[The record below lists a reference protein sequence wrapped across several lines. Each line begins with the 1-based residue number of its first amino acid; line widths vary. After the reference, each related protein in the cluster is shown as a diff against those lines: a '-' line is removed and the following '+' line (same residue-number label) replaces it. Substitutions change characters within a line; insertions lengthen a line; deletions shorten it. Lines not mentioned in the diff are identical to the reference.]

1 MLQSSAPHRN
11 VFHVVLLLQNEQ
23 LTHTSFPFHVYF
35 NSGFNFRYFFQDH
48 VSNYALATRS
58 MVVFLTLTI
67 MPLICSLKQQI
78 FIEHTVHTEHFSG
91 AGAVV
96 ENTTD
101 NGLHSLWRRAYL
113 VAVVQSLSRVRLS
126 ETPWTVLQ
134 TPQSRDSPSRNTAV
148 GWRFLFQGIF
158 PAQGLIPCLMHWQ
171 ADSSPSEPPGKPRE
185 PTVPPEAQ
193 GRLRWNIW
201 ASTRA
206 SHNVMFQSCILRHV
220 HIHRHTHFTDSSEE
234 KYFLKKATF
243 LIAVAN
249 KQK

>member
-11 VFHVVLLLQNEQ
+11 VFRVVLLLQNEQ
-23 LTHTSFPFHVYF
+23 LTHTSFPSHVYF
-35 NSGFNFRYFFQDH
+35 NSGFNFHYFFQDH

-58 MVVFLTLTI
+58 TVIFLTLTI
-67 MPLICSLKQQI
+67 MTLICSHKQQI
-78 FIEHTVHTEHFSG
+78 FIEHTVHTEHFYG
-91 AGAVV
+91 PGRVV
-96 ENTTD
+96 ESKAD
-101 NGLHSLWRRAYL
+101 NGLHSPWRRAYL
-113 VAVVQSLSRVRLS
+113 VVVQSLSRVRLS
-126 ETPWTVLQ
+126 VTPWTVRQ
-134 TPQSRDSPSRNTAV
+134 TPQSRDSPGRNTAV
-148 GWRFLFQGIF
+148 DWHFLLQGIF

-193 GRLRWNIW
+193 SWLRWNIW

-206 SHNVMFQSCILRHV
+206 SHNLMFQSCILGHV
-220 HIHRHTHFTDSSEE
+220 YIHRHTHFTDSSEE
-234 KYFLKKATF
+234 KHFLKKATF